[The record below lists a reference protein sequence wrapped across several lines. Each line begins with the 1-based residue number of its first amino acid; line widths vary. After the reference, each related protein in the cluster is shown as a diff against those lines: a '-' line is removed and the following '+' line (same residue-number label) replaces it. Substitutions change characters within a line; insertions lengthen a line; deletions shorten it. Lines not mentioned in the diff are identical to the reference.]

1 MCCGHGCH
9 KSRGAKATLRP
20 VVRDHGLLHRMQRAV
35 RSGQPLHRAHAAAL
49 QLGQKQYAGI
59 HRAGH
64 AILSRDDDGAGTAIP
79 FVTAFFGAAE
89 IRLKA

>member
-1 MCCGHGCH
+1 V
-9 KSRGAKATLRP
+9 RTL
-20 VVRDHGLLHRMQRAV
+20 
-35 RSGQPLHRAHAAAL
+35 QPCNW
-49 QLGQKQYAGI
+49 GKKQYAGI

-64 AILSRDDDGAGTAIP
+64 AILSRDDDGAGTAIS